1 MFFIKSGARY
11 LFFSGYARRQK
22 IDFMQTFME
31 KFTVFEGGGRML
43 IFLQKYLYDLGIF
56 LCSTLYICKVKK
68 NG

>member
-31 KFTVFEGGGRML
+31 KFTVFEGGRML
-43 IFLQKYLYDLGIF
+43 IFFTKNIF
-56 LCSTLYICKVKK
+56 MI
-68 NG
+68 